1 MWSYFSRD
9 PISNFNYDVG
19 EVSDELDGISLWRL
33 HDGKAKSTTGQGD
46 VSIFGFDVKAS
57 TETQL
62 ETARATVKR
71 IKTLRHP
78 NVITY
83 IDSVENANVIYVV
96 TERVVALRSKLEELR
111 VKLIV
116 AFEWWKKDK
125 RVSKKQGQEL
135 TNRCVPELLKSL
147 P

>member
-19 EVSDELDGISLWRL
+19 EVTDALEGVSLWRL
-33 HDGKAKSTTGQGD
+33 HDGKTKSTTGERE

-57 TETQL
+57 SETQL
-62 ETARATVKR
+62 ETARSTVKR

-96 TERVVALRSKLEELR
+96 TERVVTLRSRLDELQVWWEEMIFGEFVLYMG
-111 VKLIV
+111 
-116 AFEWWKKDK
+116 WPGW
-125 RVSKKQGQEL
+125 
-135 TNRCVPELLKSL
+135 LKG
-147 P
+147 

>member
-19 EVSDELDGISLWRL
+19 EVVDALEGVSLWRL
-33 HDGKAKSTTGQGD
+33 HEGKTKATSGERD
-46 VSIFGFDVKAS
+46 VSIFGFDVKSA

-62 ETARATVKR
+62 ETARAVVKR

-78 NVITY
+78 TVITF

-96 TERVVALRSKLEELR
+96 TEKVFTLRSRLEEL
-111 VKLIV
+111 
-116 AFEWWKKDK
+116 
-125 RVSKKQGQEL
+125 Q
-135 TNRCVPELLKSL
+135 VPDRAA
-147 P
+147 

>member
-19 EVSDELDGISLWRL
+19 EVTDALEGISLWRL
-33 HDGKAKSTTGQGD
+33 HDGKAKSTAGERE

-57 TETQL
+57 SETQL
-62 ETARATVKR
+62 ETARSTVKR

-96 TERVVALRSKLEELR
+96 TERVVTLRSRLDELQVLMMMMSNNYKL
-111 VKLIV
+111 
-116 AFEWWKKDK
+116 
-125 RVSKKQGQEL
+125 
-135 TNRCVPELLKSL
+135 SL
-147 P
+147 FL

>member
-19 EVSDELDGISLWRL
+19 EVIDGLEGVSLWRL
-33 HDGKAKSTTGQGD
+33 HDGKTKSAAGERQ

-96 TERVVALRSKLEELR
+96 TEAVVTLRSRLEELLVIR
-111 VKLIV
+111 FAYFSSLYD
-116 AFEWWKKDK
+116 KKI
-125 RVSKKQGQEL
+125 S
-135 TNRCVPELLKSL
+135 
-147 P
+147 

>member
-9 PISNFNYDVG
+9 PITNFNYDVG
-19 EVSDELDGISLWRL
+19 DVTDALEGISLWRL
-33 HDGKAKSTTGQGD
+33 HDGKAKATTGERD
-46 VSIFGFDVKAS
+46 VSIFGFDVKAA

-96 TERVVALRSKLEELR
+96 TERVVTLRSRLEELQ
-111 VKLIV
+111 V
-116 AFEWWKKDK
+116 
-125 RVSKKQGQEL
+125 
-135 TNRCVPELLKSL
+135 N
-147 P
+147 

>member
-19 EVSDELDGISLWRL
+19 EVIDDLEGISLWRL
-33 HDGKAKSTTGQGD
+33 HDGKSKAIPVE
-46 VSIFGFDVKAS
+46 VSIFGFDVKAA

-62 ETARATVKR
+62 ETARSTVKR

-78 NVITY
+78 TVITY

-96 TERVVALRSKLEELR
+96 TERVVPLKSKLEELQ
-111 VKLIV
+111 V
-116 AFEWWKKDK
+116 A
-125 RVSKKQGQEL
+125 
-135 TNRCVPELLKSL
+135 
-147 P
+147 

>member
-9 PISNFNYDVG
+9 PISNFNYEVG
-19 EVSDELDGISLWRL
+19 EVTDALEGISLWRL
-33 HDGKAKSTTGQGD
+33 HDGKTKSSTGERD

-62 ETARATVKR
+62 ETARTTVKR

-96 TERVVALRSKLEELR
+96 TERVVTLRSKLEELQ
-111 VKLIV
+111 V
-116 AFEWWKKDK
+116 
-125 RVSKKQGQEL
+125 
-135 TNRCVPELLKSL
+135 
-147 P
+147 